1 LHINSGKPHIKKLCK
16 NGLSMNK
23 AFGTEMEGWA
33 CILYQYSVFGSAVL
47 YKAIDN
53 FLCVDARNKISQRAF
68 FMSL

>member
-1 LHINSGKPHIKKLCK
+1 MS
-16 NGLSMNK
+16 K